1 VQDDLNRLIEVRRAD
16 YDAHFAH
23 VEHRMAIATYP
34 DARVRLHYVRHDAS
48 GRCRFEELAR
58 KLVNYIT
65 LYCYSASRRQ
75 DLHEVDRNELFQ
87 KAKDLFR
94 KCDTSG
100 QVGEILIYF
109 LLEAVLGAPQ
119 ALKKMPI
126 TTNPAEERKG
136 GDGVHLR
143 WDDADQVLELI
154 FAESKVWQSFQAAL
168 SNAFQSMDAFHSAR
182 ASAQEIDLFTASFVS
197 LPEKTRDAVVSFI
210 DGENVGKSR
219 LVQACLIGFDW
230 NEYACLDDHRR
241 EMFLAHFEDHYR
253 CWAEEHAQT
262 SISEKLE
269 KFKHRH
275 LRFEFFLLP
284 FRDVAEFRKWFL
296 KELGA
301 GA

>member
-1 VQDDLNRLIEVRRAD
+1 VQDVFEKLIEVRKAD

-23 VEHRMAIATYP
+23 VQHQVEIETYP
-34 DARVRLHYVRHDAS
+34 EARVRLHYVRHDAS

-65 LYCYSASRRQ
+65 LYCYAASRRQ

-87 KAKDLFR
+87 KARDLFR

-119 ALKKMPI
+119 VLKKMPI
-126 TTNPAEERKG
+126 TTNPGDERKG

-143 WDDADQVLELI
+143 WDDSDQVLELI
-154 FAESKVWQSFQAAL
+154 FAESKLWQSFQSAL
-168 SNAFQSMDAFHSAR
+168 SSAFESVDKFHSTR
-182 ASAQEIDLFTASFVS
+182 AGAHEIDLFTAGFVS
-197 LPEKTRDAVVSFI
+197 LPEPTRDLVISYI

-230 NEYACLDDHRR
+230 SEYSCLDDHRR
-241 EMFLAHFEDHYR
+241 TEFLANFEDRYR
-253 CWAEEHAQT
+253 RWTEDHAKR
-262 SISEKLE
+262 SISEKLQT
-269 KFKHRH
+269 FQHRH

-284 FRDVAEFRKWFL
+284 FRDVAAFRQWFIA
-296 KELGA
+296 ELGA
-301 GA
+301 GL